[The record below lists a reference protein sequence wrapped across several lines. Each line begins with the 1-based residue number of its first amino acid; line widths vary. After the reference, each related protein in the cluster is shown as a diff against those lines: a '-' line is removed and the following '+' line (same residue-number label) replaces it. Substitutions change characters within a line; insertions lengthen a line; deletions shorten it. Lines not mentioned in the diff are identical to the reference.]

1 MKFCPNCGKK
11 IIEGADVCIGCGKFL
26 NKKPAK
32 VEVNEKPFNKGFGIT
47 SMVFG
52 IVSIIWSLSMLL
64 SIDMGIEELKVEMY
78 YNGGLIY
85 MLLYFIGYTLFS
97 LTPAILGMIFG
108 IKQVKK
114 EKTGF
119 ATSGLIMSFIS
130 LVACLFV
137 FVCFLTIAIMG

>member
-1 MKFCPNCGKK
+1 
-11 IIEGADVCIGCGKFL
+11 
-26 NKKPAK
+26 
-32 VEVNEKPFNKGFGIT
+32 
-47 SMVFG
+47 
-52 IVSIIWSLSMLL
+52 MLL

-119 ATSGLIMSFIS
+119 STSGLIMSFIS